1 MIAFHFRHALIAW
14 LLIAAWPDAAA
25 AQDREIDGQLVA
37 MRALDARVAAI
48 GHRLAVGA
56 LDLCTDRQWL
66 PGFAV
71 HDLSQYR
78 GAWRE
83 AAIRSLGLGDSGPA
97 VLAVVAGGPADRVG
111 LRNDDVLLG
120 LDGVPP
126 APGPR
131 PAGAGTFDVMAQ
143 VLDGL
148 EAAFADGSARL
159 DIERNGRRLGL
170 TVAAEQGCATRFQLI
185 PSARLNALADG
196 RYVQVTTA
204 IGNYV
209 ADDEELAAIL
219 AHELAHNALRHRA
232 RLDAAGVD
240 RGLLGHFG
248 RSARLVRATEIEAD
262 RLSVY
267 LLDRA
272 GYDPEAAV
280 RFWQR
285 FGGGVLG
292 LFNGT
297 HHPSA
302 RRRIQSFREEIARI
316 RQARAAGAVPMPAF
330 LARSSSR

>member
-1 MIAFHFRHALIAW
+1 MV
-14 LLIAAWPDAAA
+14 LLIAAALPGAAS
-25 AQDREIDGQLVA
+25 AQQRDTDSSLLA
-37 MRALDARVAAI
+37 MRALDARVARI
-48 GHRLAVGA
+48 GHRLAIA
-56 LDLCTDRQWL
+56 SADLCAERQWL
-66 PGFAV
+66 AGFAV

-83 AAIRSLGLGDSGPA
+83 AAIRSLGLGEAGPA
-97 VLAVVAGGPADRVG
+97 VLAVVPGSPADRAG
-111 LRNDDVLLG
+111 LRTDDILVAI
-120 LDGVPP
+120 DGAPP
-126 APGPR
+126 SPEPERA
-131 PAGAGTFDVMAQ
+131 AAGTFDVMAQ
-143 VLDGL
+143 VLDTL

-159 DIERNGRRLGL
+159 EIERAGRPLTL
-170 TVAAEQGCATRFQLI
+170 TVAAEPGCATRFQLI
-185 PSARLNALADG
+185 PSPRLNALADG

-219 AHELAHNALRHRA
+219 AHELAHNALRHRD

-248 RSARLVRATEIEAD
+248 RSARLVRATEVEAD

-316 RQARAAGAVPMPAF
+316 RQARAAGVVPMPAF
-330 LARSSSR
+330 LAASPSR

>member
-1 MIAFHFRHALIAW
+1 MV
-14 LLIAAWPDAAA
+14 LLLAAA
-25 AQDREIDGQLVA
+25 LPGAARAQDARLGEQLVA
-37 MRALDARVAAI
+37 MRALDARVASI
-48 GHRLAVGA
+48 GYRLAVGS
-56 LDLCTDRQWL
+56 LDLCAERQWL

-83 AAIRSLGLGDSGPA
+83 AAIRSLGLGDGPA
-97 VLAVVAGGPADRVG
+97 VLAIVPGSPAERAG
-111 LRNDDVLLG
+111 LRTDDVLVG
-120 LDGVPP
+120 IDGTPP
-126 APGPR
+126 SPEPERA
-131 PAGAGTFDVMAQ
+131 AAGTFDVMAQ
-143 VLDGL
+143 VLDTL

-159 DIERNGRRLGL
+159 DIERAGRRQTLA
-170 TVAAEQGCATRFQLI
+170 VAAQAGCATRFQLI
-185 PSARLNALADG
+185 PSQRLNALADG

-209 ADDEELAAIL
+209 ENDDELAAIL

-248 RSARLVRATEIEAD
+248 RSARLVRATEVEAD

-330 LARSSSR
+330 LARSPSR